1 MVGTQGRLV
10 REEQATKVYHSQKGG
25 RNMSIF
31 KGAGVAIITPSHEDG
46 NINYT
51 EFDRLTK
58 FQIQKGVNRCLQH

>member
-1 MVGTQGRLV
+1 
-10 REEQATKVYHSQKGG
+10 
-25 RNMSIF
+25 MSIF